1 MRNFLITLF
10 FGCVLSF
17 SAHATIFTVSASA
30 NHPAQFTTLQ
40 AAHDAANSGD
50 TIQWYG
56 ESSVSPSTA
65 QFSKPLVISGVNSL
79 TNRPSINFSS
89 ASSGTRILGGSYLSL
104 DGDQSISF
112 FEVKNSWV
120 ANICCFGGNLSSI
133 NCIIGGFSGLTSS
146 GNFFSF
152 HNCVFLRNQAIFPG
166 VGQTAAIQFYFPY
179 ASVIIDRCIFMSN
192 LDAGSSSF
200 TSSTLNI
207 SNSVFVGTIPPAICF
222 SSDTA
227 FDSNLFVDYSIDNSQ
242 FCGPN
247 IAASNIMNAPN
258 PFVNGNLSNLN
269 TLDFRLNESS
279 EGNNAA
285 TDGSDIG
292 LHGGLYPWPI
302 NSHYGLNPVGVPVI
316 NSLTLENYTIGVS
329 EQLHFEVEGT
339 IPSNE

>member
-40 AAHDAANSGD
+40 AAHDAASAGD

-56 ESSVSPSTA
+56 NDNVANSFA
-65 QFSKPLVISGVNSL
+65 QFSKPLVIQGVNSI
-79 TNRPSINFSS
+79 TNRPSISFASS
-89 ASSGTRILGGSYLSL
+89 TSGTRIIGGSYNFL
-104 DGDQSISF
+104 QSDFQLSF
-112 FEVKNSWV
+112 FEIKNSWIT
-120 ANICCFGGNLSSI
+120 NLYYFNTDNLSCI
-133 NCIIGGFSGLTSS
+133 NSIIGGFSVNNS
-146 GNFFSF
+146 GNNLGNFYSF
-152 HNCVFLRNQAIFPG
+152 QNCIFLSPVLLPSANQPNNISLSIPL
-166 VGQTAAIQFYFPY
+166 I
-179 ASVIIDRCIFMSN
+179 SVIIDHCVFLSD
-192 LDAGSSSF
+192 LSGSF
-200 TSSTLNI
+200 TDNALNI
-207 SNSVFVGTIPPAICF
+207 SNSVFVGSISPATCF
-222 SSDTA
+222 SVNTA

-258 PFVNGNLSNLN
+258 PFVNSNLSNLN

-302 NSHYGLNPVGVPVI
+302 NYHYGLNPIGVPVI

-329 EQLHFEVEGT
+329 EQLHFEVEGS